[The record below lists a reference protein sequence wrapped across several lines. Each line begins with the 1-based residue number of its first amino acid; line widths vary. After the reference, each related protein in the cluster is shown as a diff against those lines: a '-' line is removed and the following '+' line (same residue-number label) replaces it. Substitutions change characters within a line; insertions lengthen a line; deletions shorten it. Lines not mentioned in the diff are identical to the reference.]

1 MIAVKNIHKS
11 FDGIEVLKGI
21 DLEVSKGEVVAIIGS
36 SGTGKST
43 FLRCINFLDKPDKGT
58 IAIGDLLID
67 AENCTK
73 KEIHNLR
80 KHSAMIFQ
88 NYNLY
93 NNKTVLQNVTES
105 LITVK
110 KMNKEEAKKLAIK
123 YLEKVGMEDR
133 LNQYPSTLSGGQQQR
148 VAIARSMATQPDLL
162 LLDEP
167 TSALDPEWVYEV
179 LDVIKKLTKEDFTMI
194 IVTHEIQFA
203 KEVADRVIFMDKGVI
218 VEEGMAKDILNN
230 PKQDRTKE
238 FLKLKVVI

>member
-1 MIAVKNIHKS
+1 MITVKNIHKS
-11 FDGIEVLKGI
+11 FEGLEVLKGI

-43 FLRCINFLDKPDKGT
+43 FLRCLNFLDKPDKG
-58 IAIGDLLID
+58 IINIGDLSID
-67 AENCTK
+67 AEHCTK
-73 KEIHNLR
+73 KEIHELR

-105 LITVK
+105 LVTVK
-110 KMNKEEAKKLAIK
+110 KMNKEESKKLAIE

-133 LNQYPSTLSGGQQQR
+133 LNQYPATLSGGQQQR
-148 VAIARSMATQPDLL
+148 VAIARSMATKPDLL

-179 LDVIKKLTKEDFTMI
+179 LDVIKKLAKEHFTMI

-218 VEEGMAKDILNN
+218 VEEGNAKEILNS
-230 PKQDRTKE
+230 PKHDRTKE
-238 FLKLKVVI
+238 FLKLKVV

>member
-1 MIAVKNIHKS
+1 MIRVKNIHKS
-11 FDGIEVLKGI
+11 FEGVEVLKGI
-21 DLEVSKGEVVAIIGS
+21 DLEVSKGEVIAIIGS

-43 FLRCINFLDKPDKGT
+43 FLRCLNFLDKPDKG
-58 IAIGDLLID
+58 IINIGNLSID

-73 KEIHNLR
+73 KEIHELR

-93 NNKTVLQNVTES
+93 KNKTVLQNVTES
-105 LITVK
+105 LTTVK
-110 KMNKEEAKKLAIK
+110 KMNKNEAKKLAIY
-123 YLEKVGMEDR
+123 YLEKVGMADR
-133 LNQYPSTLSGGQQQR
+133 LNQYPATLSGGQQQR

-179 LDVIKKLTKEDFTMI
+179 LEVIKKLAKEHFTMI

-203 KEVADRVIFMDKGVI
+203 KEVADRVIFMDKGII
-218 VEEGMAKDILNN
+218 VEEGIAKEILNN
-230 PKQDRTKE
+230 PKLDRTKE
-238 FLKLKVVI
+238 FLKLKVI

>member
-1 MIAVKNIHKS
+1 MIRVKNIHKS
-11 FDGIEVLKGI
+11 FEGVEVLKGI
-21 DLEVSKGEVVAIIGS
+21 DLEVSKGEVIAIIGF

-43 FLRCINFLDKPDKGT
+43 FLRCLNFLDKPDKG
-58 IAIGDLLID
+58 IINIGNLSID

-73 KEIHNLR
+73 KEIHELR

-105 LITVK
+105 LTTVK
-110 KMNKEEAKKLAIK
+110 KMNKNEAKKLAIY
-123 YLEKVGMEDR
+123 YLEKVGMADR
-133 LNQYPSTLSGGQQQR
+133 LNQYPVTLSGGQQQR

-179 LDVIKKLTKEDFTMI
+179 LEVIKKLAKEHFTMI

-203 KEVADRVIFMDKGVI
+203 KEVADRVIFMDKGII
-218 VEEGMAKDILNN
+218 VEEGIAKEILNN
-230 PKQDRTKE
+230 PKLDRTKE
-238 FLKLKVVI
+238 FLKLKVI

>member
-1 MIAVKNIHKS
+1 MIRVKNIHKS
-11 FDGIEVLKGI
+11 FEGVEVLKGI
-21 DLEVSKGEVVAIIGS
+21 DLEVSKGEVIAIIGS

-43 FLRCINFLDKPDKGT
+43 FLRCLNFLDKPDKG
-58 IAIGDLLID
+58 IINIGNLSID

-73 KEIHNLR
+73 KEIHELS

-105 LITVK
+105 LTTVK
-110 KMNKEEAKKLAIK
+110 KMNKNEAKKLAIY
-123 YLEKVGMEDR
+123 YLEKVGMADR
-133 LNQYPSTLSGGQQQR
+133 LNQYPATLSGGQQQR

-179 LDVIKKLTKEDFTMI
+179 LEVIKKLAKEHFTMI

-203 KEVADRVIFMDKGVI
+203 KEVADRVIFMDKGII
-218 VEEGMAKDILNN
+218 VEEGIAKEILNN
-230 PKQDRTKE
+230 PKLDRTKE
-238 FLKLKVVI
+238 FLKLKVI

>member
-1 MIAVKNIHKS
+1 MIRVKNIHKS
-11 FDGIEVLKGI
+11 FEGVEVLKGI
-21 DLEVSKGEVVAIIGS
+21 DLEVSKGEVIAIIGS

-43 FLRCINFLDKPDKGT
+43 FLRCLNFLDKPDKG
-58 IAIGDLLID
+58 IINIGNLSID

-73 KEIHNLR
+73 KEIHELR

-105 LITVK
+105 LTTVK
-110 KMNKEEAKKLAIK
+110 KMNKNEAKKLAIY
-123 YLEKVGMEDR
+123 YLEKVGMADR
-133 LNQYPSTLSGGQQQR
+133 LNQYPATLSGGQQQR

-179 LDVIKKLTKEDFTMI
+179 LEVIKKLAKEHFTMI
-194 IVTHEIQFA
+194 IVEEGIA
-203 KEVADRVIFMDKGVI
+203 KE
-218 VEEGMAKDILNN
+218 ILNN
-230 PKQDRTKE
+230 PKLDRTKE
-238 FLKLKVVI
+238 FLKLKVI

>member
-1 MIAVKNIHKS
+1 MIRVKNIHKS
-11 FDGIEVLKGI
+11 FEGVEVLKGI
-21 DLEVSKGEVVAIIGS
+21 DLEVSKGEVIAIIGS

-43 FLRCINFLDKPDKGT
+43 FLRCLNFLDKPDKG
-58 IAIGDLLID
+58 IINIGNLLID

-73 KEIHNLR
+73 KEIHELR

-105 LITVK
+105 LTTVK
-110 KMNKEEAKKLAIK
+110 KMNKNEAKKLAIY
-123 YLEKVGMEDR
+123 YLEKVGMADR
-133 LNQYPSTLSGGQQQR
+133 LNQYPATLSGGQQQR

-179 LDVIKKLTKEDFTMI
+179 LEVIKKLAKEHFTMI

-203 KEVADRVIFMDKGVI
+203 KEVADRVIFMDKGII
-218 VEEGMAKDILNN
+218 VEEGIAKEILNN
-230 PKQDRTKE
+230 PKLDRTKE
-238 FLKLKVVI
+238 FLKLKVI

>member
-1 MIAVKNIHKS
+1 MIRVKNIHKS
-11 FDGIEVLKGI
+11 FEGVEVLKGI
-21 DLEVSKGEVVAIIGS
+21 DLEVSKGEVIAIIGS

-43 FLRCINFLDKPDKGT
+43 FLRCLNFLDKPDKG
-58 IAIGDLLID
+58 IINIGNLSID

-73 KEIHNLR
+73 KEIHELR

-105 LITVK
+105 LTTVK
-110 KMNKEEAKKLAIK
+110 KMNKNEAKKLAIY
-123 YLEKVGMEDR
+123 YLEKVGMADR
-133 LNQYPSTLSGGQQQR
+133 LNQYPVTLSGGQQQR

-179 LDVIKKLTKEDFTMI
+179 LEVIKKLAKEHFTMI

-203 KEVADRVIFMDKGVI
+203 KEVADRVIFMDKGII
-218 VEEGMAKDILNN
+218 VEEGIAKEILNN
-230 PKQDRTKE
+230 PKLDRTKE
-238 FLKLKVVI
+238 FLKLKVI

>member
-1 MIAVKNIHKS
+1 MITVKNIHKS
-11 FDGIEVLKGI
+11 FGDLEVLKGI
-21 DLEVSKGEVVAIIGS
+21 DIEVSQGEVICIIGS

-43 FLRCINFLDKPDKGT
+43 FLRCLNFLDRPDKGV
-58 IAIGDLLID
+58 ISVGDLTID
-67 AENCTK
+67 VEKCTK

-93 NNKTVLQNVTES
+93 HNKTVLQNVTES

-110 KMNKEEAKKLAIK
+110 KMNKEEANKLAIY
-123 YLEKVGMEDR
+123 YLEKVGMDNR
-133 LNQYPSTLSGGQQQR
+133 LDQYPSTLSGGQQQR

-179 LDVIKKLTKEDFTMI
+179 LEVIKKLAKEKFTMI

-203 KEVADRVIFMDKGVI
+203 MEVADRVIFMDKGVI
-218 VEEGMAKDILNN
+218 VEEGIPDEILKN
-230 PKQDRTKE
+230 PKHNRTKE
-238 FLKLKVVI
+238 FLKLGVI

>member
-1 MIAVKNIHKS
+1 MIRVKNIHKR
-11 FDGIEVLKGI
+11 FEGVEVLKGI
-21 DLEVSKGEVVAIIGS
+21 DLEVSKGEVIAIIGS

-43 FLRCINFLDKPDKGT
+43 FLRCLNFLDKPDKG
-58 IAIGDLLID
+58 IINIGNLSID

-73 KEIHNLR
+73 KEIHELR

-105 LITVK
+105 LTTVK
-110 KMNKEEAKKLAIK
+110 KMNKNEAKKLAIY
-123 YLEKVGMEDR
+123 YLEKVGMADR
-133 LNQYPSTLSGGQQQR
+133 LNQYPATLSGGQQQR

-179 LDVIKKLTKEDFTMI
+179 LEVIKKLAKEHFTMI

-203 KEVADRVIFMDKGVI
+203 KEVADRVIFMDKGII
-218 VEEGMAKDILNN
+218 VEEGIAKEILNN
-230 PKQDRTKE
+230 PKLDRTKE
-238 FLKLKVVI
+238 FLKLKVI

>member
-1 MIAVKNIHKS
+1 MIRVKNIHKS
-11 FDGIEVLKGI
+11 FEGVEVLKGI
-21 DLEVSKGEVVAIIGS
+21 DLEVSKGEVIAIIGS

-43 FLRCINFLDKPDKGT
+43 FLRCLNFLDKPDKG
-58 IAIGDLLID
+58 IINIGNLSID

-73 KEIHNLR
+73 KEIHELR

-105 LITVK
+105 LTTVK
-110 KMNKEEAKKLAIK
+110 KMNKNEAKKLAIY
-123 YLEKVGMEDR
+123 YLEKVGMADR
-133 LNQYPSTLSGGQQQR
+133 LNQYPATLSGGQQQR

-179 LDVIKKLTKEDFTMI
+179 LEVIKKLAKEHFTMI

-203 KEVADRVIFMDKGVI
+203 KEVADRVIFMDKGII
-218 VEEGMAKDILNN
+218 VEEGIAKEILNN
-230 PKQDRTKE
+230 PKLDRTKE
-238 FLKLKVVI
+238 FLKLKVI